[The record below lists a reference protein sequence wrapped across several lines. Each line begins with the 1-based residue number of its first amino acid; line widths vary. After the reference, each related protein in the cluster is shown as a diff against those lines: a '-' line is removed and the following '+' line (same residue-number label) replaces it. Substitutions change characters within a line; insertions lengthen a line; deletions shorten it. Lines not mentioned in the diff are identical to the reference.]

1 MPSLL
6 PGFSN
11 DIFLSY
17 RHNDNR
23 SGWVTEFEEALRQE
37 LAATIKDSVSVYFDT
52 NPHDGLLETH
62 NVDKSLEGKL
72 KSLIFIPILSQT
84 YCDPKS
90 FAWEREFVAFNQ
102 LAKEDQFGRDIRLG
116 NGNVASRILPVKIH
130 DLDAEDQELFEKE
143 CDGVLRAVDFIFRSP
158 GVNRPLSAGDKRED
172 NLNKTLYRDQINK
185 VANAIKEI
193 ISVLKNPG
201 KAGTGKIRLPE
212 ELRAKSAD
220 EALHDKS
227 IAVLPFTNLSQDPGQ
242 EYFADGIAENIL
254 MQLAGLPQF
263 RVISR
268 TSVMRYRKTTKSA
281 PEIAEE
287 LGVKY
292 ILEGSAQAHKDKVRI
307 NIQLINARQ
316 DRPLWSKVFLE
327 SIDDIFEIQ
336 SSVAEIVGKELKATI
351 HPQLNAK
358 LKEVPTRNREAY
370 DLFLKGR
377 HAFNQWSVDGY
388 RTATDYFE
396 KAIAKDPEFRDAYS
410 YLASSYSARMSWNG
424 DLAPDEAL
432 KSMEAPL
439 NEAWHRGASDND
451 YLSKAFIEFF
461 VSKDFT
467 AAEKLLLPAIE
478 MNPNNASLLYA
489 YSYLLN
495 MMGRFSEAAVCIAKA
510 KQIDPLT
517 VAYFNYHAI
526 TLYLTGRFEEAI
538 ATLLEAQQLYPAVLR
553 FDDFLGRIHLTMGNH
568 KEAARSILAGFDSAQ
583 IRPPSMVAWLA
594 SAYAGMDEM
603 GKSGALLEELKVRS
617 HAGEKGVNIY
627 LVHACLG
634 LGDEAGA
641 RLWLKKARET
651 NDVDLIWWNADPL
664 LKTIR
669 AIEGPDFVGAE
680 RSIMAR
686 LEKEMPNLP
695 YHNLNHIRNVL
706 DSAMVIAS
714 HENLPEEEI
723 GLLRLAALLH
733 DAGFIHSSR
742 NHEQRGADMAEE
754 ILSAFGLNK
763 QQIGIIQNMILATR
777 SPQTPVT
784 RLEKILCDADLDY
797 LGREDFYE
805 VGGKLL
811 EELKSQGVVQTDRE
825 WNLVQK
831 TFLESHRYHTDFS
844 KTTREH
850 SKNERLKEIE
860 ARLKA

>member
-627 LVHACLG
+627 LAVSYTHLT
-634 LGDEAGA
+634 LPTN
-641 RLWLKKARET
+641 RE
-651 NDVDLIWWNADPL
+651 V
-664 LKTIR
+664 
-669 AIEGPDFVGAE
+669 
-680 RSIMAR
+680 
-686 LEKEMPNLP
+686 
-695 YHNLNHIRNVL
+695 
-706 DSAMVIAS
+706 
-714 HENLPEEEI
+714 
-723 GLLRLAALLH
+723 
-733 DAGFIHSSR
+733 
-742 NHEQRGADMAEE
+742 
-754 ILSAFGLNK
+754 
-763 QQIGIIQNMILATR
+763 
-777 SPQTPVT
+777 
-784 RLEKILCDADLDY
+784 
-797 LGREDFYE
+797 
-805 VGGKLL
+805 
-811 EELKSQGVVQTDRE
+811 
-825 WNLVQK
+825 
-831 TFLESHRYHTDFS
+831 
-844 KTTREH
+844 
-850 SKNERLKEIE
+850 
-860 ARLKA
+860 